1 MADIIER
8 ARRYVAQMDP
18 AIEGSG
24 GHTATFKVAVAL
36 VKGFSL
42 SPEEALPI
50 MEDYNFRCEPPWCL
64 QDLQHKLRSAE
75 QSGDKRSPGYL
86 LEGGK
91 RKPEEAGVAPEP
103 RSEVKPA
110 RYDLAKLRVFAG
122 GCRHRIDRRWLAER
136 SRVPVEWGARPGLA
150 LGLVSLLFKP
160 EDKVLLFK
168 RKWSQGDFGVCKG
181 KSWRLSRERGVKA
194 ERSEIPHQSNAGML
208 MMAAPVDGKW
218 RPAGKDKKGR
228 PKFSRRNTACVTRF
242 PYLVL
247 ESDETDDPEVLD
259 LWLRALVQLE
269 LRIGA
274 ILHSGKK
281 SVHTLVRVDAR
292 SKAEFDECAKV
303 VAGALEVIG
312 ADPQA
317 LKGLPMSRVPGVVRM
332 ETGKPQ
338 EIWYL
343 DPEPGWGRLLDKRVR
358 QEVLD
363 D

>member
-18 AIEGSG
+18 AIDGSG

-36 VKGFSL
+36 VKGFAL
-42 SPEEALPI
+42 SPEQALPL
-50 MEDYNFRCEPPWCL
+50 MEEYNARCEPPWCL
-64 QDLQHKLRSAE
+64 SDLQHKLRSAE
-75 QSGDKRSPGYL
+75 QSGDKRSLGYL
-86 LEGGK
+86 LEGQA
-91 RKPEEAGVAPEP
+91 RKEEQPGVAPEP
-103 RSEVKPA
+103 RAERSVA
-110 RYDLAKLRVFAG
+110 RYDLERLRVFSGA
-122 GCRHRIDRRWLAER
+122 CRHHIDRKWLAER
-136 SRVPVEWGARPGLA
+136 SRIPVEWGARPGLA
-150 LGLVSLLFKP
+150 LGLVSLLFKSG
-160 EDKVLLFK
+160 DKVLLFK

-181 KSWRLSRERGVKA
+181 KSYRLSREKGVKA
-194 ERSEIPHQSNAGML
+194 ELSEIPAQSNAGML

-247 ESDETDDPEVLD
+247 ESDDAPLD
-259 LWLRALVQLE
+259 LWLRALALLE

-274 ILHSGKK
+274 ILHSGGR

-292 SKAEFDECAKV
+292 SKAEFDDCAKV
-303 VAGALEVIG
+303 VAAALEVIG

-317 LKGLPMSRVPGVVRM
+317 LKGLPMSRVPGVTRV

-343 DPEPGWGRLLDKRVR
+343 DPEPGWGRLVDKRVR
-358 QEVLD
+358 QKVSED
-363 D
+363 